1 MTHDDVIFWH
11 ILPLVAVKGIQILYA
26 ISGDQKSLSD
36 RGLSKAIFRAQK
48 QCDPIYR
55 LLPGSKNRRKTILA
69 T

>member
-26 ISGDQKSLSD
+26 IRGDQKSLSD

-48 QCDPIYR
+48 QCDPIIDFYQAQ
-55 LLPGSKNRRKTILA
+55 KNRRKTILA

>member
-1 MTHDDVIFWH
+1 MMTSY
-11 ILPLVAVKGIQILYA
+11 LPLMAVKGVQILYA

-48 QCDPIYR
+48 QCDPILCLIIDLYQAQKR
-55 LLPGSKNRRKTILA
+55 MKDIILA